1 MAIASNLNYTYTPES
16 GVGVQQSAP
25 PERSPA
31 SMQAS
36 GQSSQAR
43 SYKNH
48 LPDEEIEKNRQEKL
62 KEDIAPLVFPSDL
75 GDDYYISFNAF
86 KYLDERPKELKRTFS
101 PKKQIK
107 LPLPSNLTDSYS
119 SSYSSADL
127 FAQGNAFKEFI
138 SSEISNKEGT
148 NSLEAAVSRL
158 SDANYLANLGI
169 KNLETIQK
177 NAGKIAAGVA
187 VQGLSGA
194 VGPIM
199 NAAKSSLQL
208 TANPFSVMI
217 FQGTGFKPAFTFDYT
232 FYPESHEEA
241 ETIKSI
247 IGLFRKSMLPE
258 TIVNNRSILKTPAIF
273 EIKVTPSDVLRRYKR
288 CVLTN
293 MGISYAPSGISFVME
308 QGSPRVNPTAT
319 SLSLTF
325 QEIEVWLGDDYSSS
339 ELYNYGPHEDD
350 ITRGAKTIEFEPI
363 KNV

>member
-1 MAIASNLNYTYTPES
+1 MAIASNLNYTYTPQN
-16 GVGVQQSAP
+16 GVGVEQSAP
-25 PERSPA
+25 PERPPVGTP
-31 SMQAS
+31 AS
-36 GQSSQAR
+36 GQSSRAI

-48 LPDEEIEKNRQEKL
+48 LPDEEIEKNRLEKL
-62 KEDIAPLVFPSDL
+62 SNDMAPLVFPSDL

-86 KYLDERPKELKRTFS
+86 KYLNERPEELKRTFS
-101 PKKQIK
+101 PIKQIK

-119 SSYSSADL
+119 SSYSSENL
-127 FAQGNAFKEFI
+127 FAQGKAFKEFI

-148 NSLEAAVSRL
+148 GSLQAAVDRL
-158 SDANYLANLGI
+158 KDPNYIADLAIRGIDNLR
-169 KNLETIQK
+169 E
-177 NAGKIAAGVA
+177 NAGKIAGGIA
-187 VQGLSGA
+187 VQGLSGSG
-194 VGPIM
+194 GPIM

-208 TANPFSVMI
+208 TANPFPVMI

-258 TIVNNRSILKTPAIF
+258 TIVSNPSILKTPAIF

-339 ELYNYGPHEDD
+339 ELYNYGPHEDV
-350 ITRGAKTIEFEPI
+350 ITKTPSEFEQT